1 VVIAPPQVAIQVSA
15 LHRSSGTAEP
25 AQWII
30 GASIYSGLKMQV
42 RAGGPSGG
50 SDPAYRLT
58 FIDLPANL
66 DSNRGQMSV
75 KSGEAIAVGD
85 QNGISVRTAAGD
97 VCDGSFCRRQY
108 GRA

>member
-1 VVIAPPQVAIQVSA
+1 
-15 LHRSSGTAEP
+15 
-25 AQWII
+25 
-30 GASIYSGLKMQV
+30 M

-50 SDPAYRLT
+50 SDPAHRLT

-66 DSNRGQMSV
+66 NSNRGQMSV
-75 KSGEAIAVGD
+75 KSGEAITMGD

-97 VCDGSFCRRQY
+97 ICDGSRRRRQY